1 MNPWIL
7 LQGIAIGFS
16 IAAPVGPIA
25 VLCIQRTLLKGRV
38 TGLTSGLGAATA
50 DALYGSIAGFG
61 LTFISNELIGLQVW
75 LRLLGGIFLCFL
87 GVRTLLSKPS
97 QGSSRLAVES
107 LAKDYFST
115 FLLTVTNPLT
125 ILSFAAV
132 FTGLSWSAIGDYGYA
147 GFFVIGIFAGSALWW
162 LLLTSIVSVFR
173 SKFDLKK
180 LQLVNVVS
188 GIIIVGFGLY
198 FLLSLLNFLF

>member
-7 LQGIAIGFS
+7 LQGIVIGFS

-38 TGLTSGLGAATA
+38 TGLTSGLGAASA
-50 DALYGSIAGFG
+50 DAFYGSIAGFG
-61 LTFISNELIGLQVW
+61 LTFISNELIALQFW

-97 QGSSRLAVES
+97 QGSSRLVGES
-107 LAKDYFST
+107 LARDYFST

-132 FTGLSWSAIGDYGYA
+132 FAGLGWSTVRDYSYA
-147 GFFVIGIFAGSALWW
+147 GFFVAGIFAGSALWW
-162 LLLTSIVSVFR
+162 LLLTSLVSVFR

-180 LQLVNVVS
+180 LQIVNVVS

-198 FLLSLLNFLF
+198 FLLSLLDFLF